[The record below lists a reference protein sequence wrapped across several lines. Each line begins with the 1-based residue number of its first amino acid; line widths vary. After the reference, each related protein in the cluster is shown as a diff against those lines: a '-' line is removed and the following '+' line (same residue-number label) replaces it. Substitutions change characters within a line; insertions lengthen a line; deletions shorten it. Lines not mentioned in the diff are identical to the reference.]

1 MFRSFIK
8 VTALCL
14 ILISTFF
21 LIKAGLGLSAK
32 DIFELSATPYGRYND
47 KLVQNLTQQ
56 KSDTIVGFVLMLL
69 CFILSLIDLL
79 MPMYC
84 DEFAMNRKGLI
95 AAIVVSIII
104 FFVAYATSCFLQ
116 NKRYKEVQG
125 FYWGRLP
132 IPAEDFA
139 GE

>member
-8 VTALCL
+8 VTALSL

-21 LIKAGLGLSAK
+21 LIKGGLGLSAK
-32 DIFELSATPYGRYND
+32 DIFELSATPFGGYND
-47 KLVQNLTQQ
+47 KLVQNLSQQ

-69 CFILSLIDLL
+69 SFILSLIDLL

-95 AAIVVSIII
+95 VAIIVFIIVSLA
-104 FFVAYATSCFLQ
+104 AYATSYYLK
-116 NKRYKEVQG
+116 NKYYKEVQNIRATFHESHG
-125 FYWGRLP
+125 NGS
-132 IPAEDFA
+132 
-139 GE
+139 

>member
-8 VTALCL
+8 VTALSL

-21 LIKAGLGLSAK
+21 LIKGGLGLSVK
-32 DIFELSATPYGRYND
+32 DIFELSDTPYGGYND

-69 CFILSLIDLL
+69 SFILSLIDLL

-95 AAIVVSIII
+95 VSIIFSAI
-104 FFVAYATSCFLQ
+104 VFLVAYATSRSLQ
-116 NKRYKEVQG
+116 NKWYKEVQNIG
-125 FYWGRLP
+125 ATLHQSLKSG
-132 IPAEDFA
+132 
-139 GE
+139 